1 MERLSGLD
9 ASFLYIESPTQPL
22 HVCSILELDTSSRP
36 DGYTFDR
43 LRDDLATRIA
53 AIPEF
58 RAKLA
63 DSQLNLDYPVWVDD
77 DGFDL
82 DRHLLRIEL
91 PAPGGRR
98 ELAEI
103 CGHIA
108 STPLDRDRPL
118 WEMWVIEG
126 VADTD
131 PRAGGLLAV
140 MTKVHHA
147 AVDGV
152 TGASLLSKLCS
163 VDPDVPPAPVDG
175 GGSAGLLQIAAGGLV
190 RFASRPWQLASVLPA
205 TAATSA
211 SNSARWSGSLIMRRK
226 ARWESRP
233 WESQAAW

>member
-1 MERLSGLD
+1 MEWLSGLD

-22 HVCSILELDTSSRP
+22 HVCSILELDTSTVP
-36 DGYTFDR
+36 GGYTFDR
-43 LRDDLATRIA
+43 LRDELALRIT

-77 DGFDL
+77 EEFDL
-82 DRHLLRIEL
+82 DRHLLRIGL
-91 PAPGGRR
+91 PSPGGRQ
-98 ELAEI
+98 ELVEI

-108 STPLDRDRPL
+108 SEPLDRSRPL

-131 PRAGGLLAV
+131 PREGGVLAV

-152 TGASLLSKLCS
+152 TGANLLSQLCT
-163 VDPDVPPAPVDG
+163 VEPDVPAPEPV
-175 GGSAGLLQIAAGGLV
+175 AGPGAQA
-190 RFASRPWQLASVLPA
+190 RFRSRRVAC
-205 TAATSA
+205 
-211 SNSARWSGSLIMRRK
+211 
-226 ARWESRP
+226 
-233 WESQAAW
+233 